1 MFYVIGE
8 NNHSS
13 FATGE
18 GETIEDAICNWASC
32 TGMAGAIDEFNDYL
46 PKVVQGKQV
55 AIKMEYSFSI
65 IEN

>member
-13 FATGE
+13 FAMGE
-18 GETIEDAICNWASC
+18 GETIKDAIINWSSSA
-32 TGMAGAIDEFNDYL
+32 GMASSMDEFNDYL
-46 PKVVQGKQV
+46 PKVINGKQV

-65 IEN
+65 VED